1 MRNIWLYIVL
11 SSIFAIVVACG
22 YTIYKSLDY
31 PIETANPYFE
41 KFDEVYK
48 NYDILAQNRQNFEQ
62 NYSFSPLFRTSLEVA
77 KNKRAVLVRVGEA
90 KDFAFE
96 TNASVTS
103 AQAVLT
109 RPHTQ
114 KADANLTTSF
124 AAGELVVKD
133 VAVSQKGRW
142 QVELRVDAQNA
153 TKLYTI
159 ELWAE

>member
-62 NYSFSPLFRTSLEVA
+62 ITAFRRFFA
-77 KNKRAVLVRVGEA
+77 RAERLLR
-90 KDFAFE
+90 
-96 TNASVTS
+96 T
-103 AQAVLT
+103 
-109 RPHTQ
+109 
-114 KADANLTTSF
+114 
-124 AAGELVVKD
+124 
-133 VAVSQKGRW
+133 KGRF
-142 QVELRVDAQNA
+142 
-153 TKLYTI
+153 
-159 ELWAE
+159 